1 MATHR
6 PSNGPHHNL
15 ETYLRGLQMI
25 LDDYKSG
32 EIPESTAISRHS
44 DLAVWFQGQLTEAF
58 VVRLRTTQAF
68 RTPRGQALD
77 EKVDR

>member
-6 PSNGPHHNL
+6 PSSGPHHNL

-25 LDDYKSG
+25 LDEYKAGNVS
-32 EIPESTAISRHS
+32 ESQAITQHS
-44 DLAVWFQGQLTEAF
+44 ELAVWFQHQLTEAF

-77 EKVDR
+77 EKVGQ